1 MVDELGTNL
10 DIICSIYGKIVLN
23 KFWVLL
29 LMKTKMMIAVL
40 LTVSIAIPPAVY
52 AEANTSG
59 TFVDGDWLHK
69 TQGTVKVIPT
79 DSGSVLRLESFKTTN
94 GPDLYVYLATDDK
107 ASNFVNLGTL
117 KGSSGNQNYEIPVE
131 VDLSKYNKVL
141 IWCKAFSVLFGTA
154 ELS

>member
-1 MVDELGTNL
+1 
-10 DIICSIYGKIVLN
+10 
-23 KFWVLL
+23 
-29 LMKTKMMIAVL
+29 MMIAVL

>member
-1 MVDELGTNL
+1 
-10 DIICSIYGKIVLN
+10 
-23 KFWVLL
+23 
-29 LMKTKMMIAVL
+29 MKTKMMMAVL
-40 LTVSIAIPPAVY
+40 LTVSIVVPSAAY
-52 AEANTSG
+52 AETNTSG

-69 TQGTVKVIPT
+69 TQGTAKVITT
-79 DSGSVLRLESFKTTN
+79 DSGNVLRLQDFKTTN

-107 ASNFVNLGTL
+107 ASEFVNLGKL
-117 KGSSGNQNYEIPVE
+117 KASSGNQNYEIPAD